1 MKIQLV
7 SFSPLF
13 FPSYRTDQ
21 VLVHMWRSVMSVLAR
36 CLAVLCIKK
45 HKVRLSNYLLH
56 HQLMTVNLDVYGI
69 VPSNKQTKM
78 FSVETLNIKYNAALL
93 L

>member
-1 MKIQLV
+1 
-7 SFSPLF
+7 
-13 FPSYRTDQ
+13 
-21 VLVHMWRSVMSVLAR
+21 MSVLAR

-56 HQLMTVNLDVYGI
+56 HQLMTVNLDAYG
-69 VPSNKQTKM
+69 VVCSSEQTEM
-78 FSVETLNIKYNAALL
+78 FSEETRKNRFWKHVTAIAHKYNAVLL

>member
-7 SFSPLF
+7 SFSPSF
-13 FPSYRTDQ
+13 FPSYCTGE

-56 HQLMTVNLDVYGI
+56 HQLMTVNLA
-69 VPSNKQTKM
+69 SSEQTKM
-78 FSVETLNIKYNAALL
+78 FSEETKKNFGST
-93 L
+93 